1 MRDGN
6 ESFVITDESV
16 GEQVNVQVS
25 ESSQVADAR
34 RRVTALAVQGGF
46 NEADA
51 GVCAVIASEMGT
63 NLVKHSKGGELF
75 LRALSHTSTRGI
87 EILALD
93 RGPGMGNLA
102 RALRDGHSTSG
113 SSGTGLGAIG
123 RMASEFD
130 IQSMPGRGTALVA
143 RIWDSPPSARRESLP
158 TVIGLINRAMP
169 GETLSGDGWFYTSS
183 DRRTVCAIADGL
195 GHGPLAAQASSC
207 AIESLRSSG
216 TAPLVDQI
224 DRAHGALRA
233 TRGVALGVAEILH
246 DQGIVKFSGVGN
258 IMAMVIQNG
267 TTRNMVSHNGILG
280 HQIGR
285 VTEFQYP
292 WSESAILIMCSDGI
306 STHWD
311 LKSYDGLMS
320 RDPSLI
326 AAILYRDFARGRDDA
341 TVLVF
346 KHMTKGPPRRSS
358 YG

>member
-1 MRDGN
+1 
-6 ESFVITDESV
+6 VITDQSM
-16 GEQVNVQVS
+16 GEQVNLQVS

-34 RRVTALAVQGGF
+34 QKVTALAVQAGF
-46 NEADA
+46 NEVRA

-63 NLVKHSKGGELF
+63 NLVKHSKDGELF
-75 LRALSHTSTRGI
+75 LRPLSHTSTRGI

-93 RGPGMGNLA
+93 RGPGMGNLT

-143 RIWDSPPSARRESLP
+143 RIWDSPPPGSRESLP
-158 TVIGLINRAMP
+158 TVIGVMSRAMP
-169 GETLSGDGWFYTSS
+169 GETLSGDGWFYNSS
-183 DRRTVCAIADGL
+183 DRRTVCAIVDGL
-195 GHGPLAAQASSC
+195 GHGALAAEASTR
-207 AIESLRSSG
+207 AIESLRSNG
-216 TAPLVDQI
+216 GVPLVDQI
-224 DRAHGALRA
+224 NRTHEAIRA
-233 TRGVALGVAEILH
+233 TRGAALGVAEILH
-246 DQGIVKFSGVGN
+246 DQRIVKFCGVGN
-258 IMAMVIQNG
+258 IMATVIQNG

-311 LKSYDGLMS
+311 LKSYEGLMS

-326 AAILYRDFARGRDDA
+326 AAILYRDFARGRDDTA
-341 TVLVF
+341 VLVF
-346 KHMTKGPPRRSS
+346 KHMKK
-358 YG
+358 

>member
-1 MRDGN
+1 M
-6 ESFVITDESV
+6 ITDESV
-16 GEQVNVQVS
+16 GEQINIQIG

-34 RRVTALAVQGGF
+34 RRVTALAVQAGL
-46 NEADA
+46 NESRA
-51 GVCAVIASEMGT
+51 GTCAVIVSEMGT
-63 NLVKHSKGGELF
+63 NLVKHATGGELF
-75 LRALSHTSTRGI
+75 LRSLSYASSRGI

-93 RGPGMGNLA
+93 RGPGMGNLN
-102 RALRDGHSTSG
+102 RALRDGHSTAG

-143 RIWDSPPSARRESLP
+143 RIWDSHPPGTRGALP
-158 TVIGLINRAMP
+158 AVIGIINRAMT
-169 GETLSGDGWFYTSS
+169 GETESGDGWFYHSS
-183 DRRTVCAIADGL
+183 DRRTVCAIADGV
-195 GHGPLAAQASSC
+195 GHGPLAAAASTC
-207 AIESLRSSG
+207 AIESLRIDG

-233 TRGVALGVAEILH
+233 TRGAALGVAEILH
-246 DQGIVKFSGVGN
+246 DKRIVKFVGIGN
-258 IMAMVIQNG
+258 IMAVVIQNG
-267 TTRNMVSHNGILG
+267 TTRNMVSHNGTLG

-292 WSESAILIMCSDGI
+292 WPESAILIMCSDGI

-326 AAILYRDFARGRDDA
+326 AAILYRDFTRGRDDA
-341 TVLVF
+341 TVLVL
-346 KHMTKGPPRRSS
+346 KQVMKRTIS
-358 YG
+358 